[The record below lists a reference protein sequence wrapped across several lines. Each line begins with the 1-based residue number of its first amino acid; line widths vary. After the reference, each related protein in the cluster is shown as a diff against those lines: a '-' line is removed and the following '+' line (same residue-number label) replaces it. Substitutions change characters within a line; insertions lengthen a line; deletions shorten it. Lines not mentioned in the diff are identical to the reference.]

1 MIISFVKDL
10 DDTFNCKRLI
20 WCLLHIIIYLIDIG
34 QSICLFKSIKK
45 IKKTILL
52 NTYISLFNLY
62 GISIDFQDDSKFKYN
77 IAQRLRID
85 PAIQWF
91 TFLPENTCYIFPRI
105 HLLVWNRSVMKYK
118 REVRVSDKDKNSKW
132 SKIIFSLNDDI
143 SGIKSCI
150 GINKITFWR
159 ARFHVS
165 NDCWFVDQKLLSS
178 EL

>member
-1 MIISFVKDL
+1 MIISFVKNL
-10 DDTFNCKRLI
+10 MLI

-62 GISIDFQDDSKFKYN
+62 GISIDFQDDSVSTRFKYN

-150 GINKITFWR
+150 GINKRTFWR

>member
-150 GINKITFWR
+150 GINKRTFWK

-165 NDCWFVDQKLLSS
+165 NDCWFVD
-178 EL
+178 